1 MLESIRL
8 KNFQKHRAIEIE
20 FDPLVT
26 CIVGAS
32 GTGKSSI
39 LRAIRWVV
47 LNKPSGDSFIRHGK
61 KGTVGELVVDGIKIV
76 RKKGK
81 GDNSYALENNAE
93 GSGNEMGG
101 RSNLRQ
107 QKEGREKSEGVQPKL
122 GRSDVPGRRNFKA
135 FGTEPP
141 QAVTKILNIAEDS
154 FARQLDAPYF
164 FSLTPGQA
172 AKDLNQVIDLEVID
186 RTLGKLAAGQRKA
199 RMELEVGRQRY
210 LDAEAKGKELAWVRQ
225 MDADLRGVERAEQ
238 VYERTKERA
247 DALRETIGGAE
258 KVRRDRENAASEAV
272 GSLRVLGIGD
282 AWHKK
287 AKKAADLGQLLF
299 RLEKLEGERCEVGE
313 KLKGLGKLI
322 SRFSH
327 CPVCQQPMPS

>member
-8 KNFQKHRAIEIE
+8 KNFQKHRQVEIE

-26 CIVGAS
+26 CIVGQS
-32 GTGKSSI
+32 GSGKSSI
-39 LRAIRWVV
+39 LRAIRWIV

-61 KGTVGELVVDGIKIV
+61 KGTVGELTVDGIKVI
-76 RKKGK
+76 RKKGSGKNEYQISDTK
-81 GDNSYALENNAE
+81 GKVGDSGGE
-93 GSGNEMGG
+93 GSGD
-101 RSNLRQ
+101 RKKAR
-107 QKEGREKSEGVQPKL
+107 
-122 GRSDVPGRRNFKA
+122 FKA

-172 AKDLNQVIDLEVID
+172 AKELNSVIDLEVID

-199 RMELEVGRQRY
+199 RTELDVGRQRY
-210 LDAEAKGKELAWVRQ
+210 LDAEAKGKELAYIRQ
-225 MDADLRGVERAEQ
+225 MDADLKGVERAEE
-238 VYERTKERA
+238 VYERTKERV
-247 DALRETIGGAE
+247 DTLRETIRGAE
-258 KVRRDRENAASEAV
+258 KVRQERLDATQAAV
-272 GSLRVLGIGD
+272 DGLGAFRMGE

-299 RLEKLEGERCEVGE
+299 RLGKLEGERCEVGE